1 MRIVS
6 RVAAAFCRPDRS
18 IIFEVRPADIL
29 VILDA
34 PDEIRQDPLFT
45 LMVNEGSLEVISGVD
60 VQKKLEADP
69 VQGANAEGRKISAPA
84 DDPEADKPADAPATR
99 KSGAK
104 AAK

>member
-34 PDEIRQDPLFT
+34 PEEIRSDPLFP
-45 LMVNEGSLEVISGVD
+45 LLVNEGSLQVITGAA
-60 VQKKLEADP
+60 VQKELESDP
-69 VQGANAEGRKISAPA
+69 VQGTGPDGRAPA
-84 DDPEADKPADAPATR
+84 PEAKPKPDSTPR
-99 KSGAK
+99 AK
-104 AAK
+104 ATKTA

>member
-34 PDEIRQDPLFT
+34 PDEIRNDPLFP
-45 LMVNEGSLEVISGVD
+45 LMVNEGSLQVITNIAL
-60 VQKKLEADP
+60 QKELEADP
-69 VQGANAEGRKISAPA
+69 VQGTGPDGRKP
-84 DDPEADKPADAPATR
+84 DPDPEAKPKPDPVTRSKAT
-99 KSGAK
+99 K
-104 AAK
+104 AT

>member
-34 PDEIRQDPLFT
+34 PEEIRNDPLFP
-45 LMVNEGSLEVISGVD
+45 LMVNEGSLEVISGVET
-60 VQKKLEADP
+60 QKKLEADP
-69 VQGANAEGRKISAPA
+69 VQGTGADGRKINVP
-84 DDPEADKPADAPATR
+84 DDSEADKPADAPATR
-99 KSGAK
+99 KTGAK